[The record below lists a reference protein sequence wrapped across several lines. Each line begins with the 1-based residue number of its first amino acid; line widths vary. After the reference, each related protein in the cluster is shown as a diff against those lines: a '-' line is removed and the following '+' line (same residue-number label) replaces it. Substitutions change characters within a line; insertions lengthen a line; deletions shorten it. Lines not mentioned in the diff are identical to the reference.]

1 MENKTLEKVEV
12 QETVDWEGFVKGKL
26 LNFLAFHD
34 MDKIV
39 AHDENG
45 RRATIKRDSQ
55 GAFKIQIVKNETM

>member
-1 MENKTLEKVEV
+1 MNNLENQNTEKEIM
-12 QETVDWEGFVKGKL
+12 DWESFVKGKL

-55 GAFKIQIVKNETM
+55 GAFKIQIIKNETL

>member
-1 MENKTLEKVEV
+1 
-12 QETVDWEGFVKGKL
+12 
-26 LNFLAFHD
+26 